1 MLKLAGACFL
11 VAGCAGFGWC
21 ICRDMEKRVGQLQLM
36 IRAFSMLAS
45 EVGYSKVTLP
55 EGLRRIGAK
64 TGGRLGETLAGIGQK
79 VCADTGVTLK
89 EAWGQEMGAFLGE
102 TCLNSREKELLLTFP
117 DYTGFVDGRMQLLA
131 LEQFETELQE
141 QKKEAQS
148 DVHNRRKAILSVSMA
163 GGLRVAILL
172 I

>member
-1 MLKLAGACFL
+1 
-11 VAGCAGFGWC
+11 
-21 ICRDMEKRVGQLQLM
+21 
-36 IRAFSMLAS
+36 
-45 EVGYSKVTLP
+45 
-55 EGLRRIGAK
+55 
-64 TGGRLGETLAGIGQK
+64 
-79 VCADTGVTLK
+79 
-89 EAWGQEMGAFLGE
+89 MGAFLGE

-163 GGLRVAILL
+163 GGLLVAILL